1 MSPQSVY
8 ADLEIRI
15 LELEEAGYPVEI
27 TLNSEQEFP
36 RGHLRAGVLPWVESA
51 SPQEDGRRLY
61 EWLLADDDR
70 KRAWRKIDPLAPA
83 NSIGRPGLLRLL
95 LLCGWIVLALGGSS
109 TAFASHGV
117 ETSPPAPRQQP
128 GDPPAA
134 LLASIQPPM
143 LPPAPLV
150 IGYSTQGR
158 SLEAYRFGH
167 GRRRLV
173 LIGGIHGSEWN
184 TILLAYQAV
193 DFFSAHPEAI
203 PPDVTL
209 VIIPAAN
216 PDGQARA
223 LGHDGRFTA
232 SEVQNNAV
240 QDGIPTGR
248 LNARG
253 VDLNRNWP
261 CNWSPVGHF
270 GRREVSGGR
279 VPFSEPET
287 RALAA
292 FLTRPPADGVIFWH
306 SAAAGVYA
314 GGCKQRFAPSD
325 ALGKAYARGS
335 GYPFQQAFT
344 SYPITGDATDWLSTQ
359 GIPAVVV
366 ELSDHT
372 HSEWKRNLAGIQASL
387 GRVGQ

>member
-1 MSPQSVY
+1 MAPQ
-8 ADLEIRI
+8 
-15 LELEEAGYPVEI
+15 PVHNNWKKFLHK
-27 TLNSEQEFP
+27 TVGQPTS
-36 RGHLRAGVLPWVESA
+36 
-51 SPQEDGRRLY
+51 RL
-61 EWLLADDDR
+61 
-70 KRAWRKIDPLAPA
+70 
-83 NSIGRPGLLRLL
+83 SLLRLL
-95 LLCGWIVLALGGSS
+95 ALCTWIALALGGPP
-109 TAFASHGV
+109 TASANHGV
-117 ETSPPAPRQQP
+117 ETPTLLAVMQPPAMP
-128 GDPPAA
+128 
-134 LLASIQPPM
+134 S
-143 LPPAPLV
+143 APLI
-150 IGYSTQGR
+150 IGYSAQGR
-158 SLEAYRFGH
+158 PMEAYRFGH

-184 TILLAYQAV
+184 TILLARQAV
-193 DFFSAHPEAI
+193 NFFSTHPKAI

-209 VIIPAAN
+209 IIIPAAN

-223 LGHDGRFTA
+223 LGHGGRFTA
-232 SEVQNNAV
+232 REIQDSAVQNGVAV
-240 QDGIPTGR
+240 GR
-248 LNARG
+248 LNARD

-261 CNWSPVGHF
+261 CSWSPVGYF

-279 VPFSEPET
+279 VPFSEPES

-292 FLTRPPADGVIFWH
+292 FLTRPPVDGVIFWH

-344 SYPITGDATDWLSTQ
+344 SYPITGDATDWLSAQ

-372 HSEWKRNLAGIQASL
+372 RTEWERNLAGIQASL
-387 GRVGQ
+387 GHVRE